1 MAPQQEL
8 VLDRNR
14 IRYIDPDAFV
24 GLPRLRELRL
34 EENGL
39 RSLANLHHLSALQAL
54 HLSFNRVSEAADLDR
69 LSSELVGRWGGVGDT
84 VSAGHEP

>member
-1 MAPQQEL
+1 LITHSQEL

-24 GLPRLRELRL
+24 GLPRLRELHI

-39 RSLANLHHLSALQAL
+39 RSLANLQYLTSLQ
-54 HLSFNRVSEAADLDR
+54 VWQ
-69 LSSELVGRWGGVGDT
+69 GR
-84 VSAGHEP
+84 